1 MLIHIKM
8 KSGED
13 LVASVLDRDT
23 DMLHIDNPIQ
33 IRIHPVHGLFAKSWM
48 LLSKETDIVVRLE
61 DILYTSEAN
70 DKAIEYYESF
80 MDKLAGVTSKKSRS
94 DYDGDDAVAEM
105 LESMLEAQDAI
116 KH

>member
-13 LVASVLDRDT
+13 LVASVIDRDT

-48 LLSKETDIVVRLE
+48 LLSSETDIVLLLQDV
-61 DILYTSEAN
+61 LYTSEAN
-70 DKAIEYYESF
+70 DKAVEYYESF
-80 MDKLAGVTSKKSRS
+80 MERLAGVTSKMSS
-94 DYDGDDAVAEM
+94 EDDSVSELVATM
-105 LESMLEAQDAI
+105 IESQDAI

>member
-48 LLSKETDIVVRLE
+48 LLSAETDVVLLLQ
-61 DILYTSEAN
+61 DVLYTSEAN

-80 MDKLAGVTSKKSRS
+80 MERLAGVVNTKSR
-94 DYDGDDAVAEM
+94 DEYEDDDAVSEM
-105 LESMLEAQDAI
+105 LASIIASRDAI